1 MTLLSRRDKTSLS
14 TALLMLCAA
23 LAPSSPATAWACR
36 CIAPPPPPREA
47 LAEADHVF
55 HGTVV
60 AIAVENDGFDH
71 LVEFE
76 VHEVWK
82 GSARAELVVRTASS
96 GAACGVNFIV
106 GENYAVY
113 AYDSNQGA
121 PIATNSCARTRPF
134 TPEEGEALGEAIAV
148 FPQVPA
154 CEVTFRRGDGN
165 GDGTVDIT
173 DGVVLLGA
181 LFQGGEA
188 PGCSDAADTNDD
200 GTMDI
205 ADPIFIFQYL
215 FVGGIAPPAPG
226 ANDCGSDPTDDGL
239 DCQSYASCPGG
250 VGPGEECATGDC
262 CPPGYYCAKP
272 TGDCTGPGLCAPIPE
287 MCTRE
292 LNPVCG
298 CDGQTYSNPCMAA
311 AAGINID
318 HMGACEADPGD
329 GCAGNGDCPR
339 GTYCQT
345 EEGSCDAIGECA
357 DRPEVCPRIF
367 DPVCG
372 CDGQTYP
379 NACEAAGAGV
389 SVDHVGECDGG
400 PAGRC
405 NDNGDCPRGTFCET
419 EEGGCDDVGE
429 CVVRPEACVAL
440 FDPVCGCDGQTYSN
454 ACMAA
459 TVGVSVDYVGECAD
473 GPVEGEG
480 CESNE
485 DCRRGSY
492 CSKEQGACDGVGECV
507 DRPQACTREL
517 RPVCGCDGL
526 TYSNAC
532 VAASQGATI
541 DYVGECEDLAEEGCE
556 TNRDCD
562 AVSYCAKDGGD
573 CDGVGECRARP
584 QICPFNFDPVCG
596 CDGQTYAN
604 ACAAAAQ
611 GVNVAARGDCPR
623 NPARPVVN
631 PRE

>member
-121 PIATNSCARTRPF
+121 PIATNSCTRTRPF

-165 GDGTVDIT
+165 ADGTVDIT

-200 GTMDI
+200 GTLDI

-226 ANDCGSDPTDDGL
+226 ADDCGSDPTDDGL

-298 CDGQTYSNPCMAA
+298 CDGQTY
-311 AAGINID
+311 
-318 HMGACEADPGD
+318 
-329 GCAGNGDCPR
+329 
-339 GTYCQT
+339 
-345 EEGSCDAIGECA
+345 
-357 DRPEVCPRIF
+357 
-367 DPVCG
+367 
-372 CDGQTYP
+372 P

-419 EEGGCDDVGE
+419 EEGSCDAVGE

-459 TVGVSVDYVGECAD
+459 TVGVSVDYVGECGD
-473 GPVEGEG
+473 EPVGGEG

-485 DCRRGSY
+485 DCGRGSY

-507 DRPQACTREL
+507 DLPQACTREF
-517 RPVCGCDGL
+517 RPVCGCDGV

-541 DYVGECEDLAEEGCE
+541 DYIGECEDLAEEGCE